1 MTNSLLDLAKSYLGD
16 SFVKAAASKLNESPE
31 GIVKALSAA
40 IPTIFAGI
48 EHKASQDSSFLSTV
62 FDKAQ
67 SIAADGSL
75 NKLHDVLDQVPTDTT
90 APASNFVKSIFGN
103 IVHHFT
109 EKISSF
115 AGIKQS
121 SAHAVLNASAIASL
135 GSIGNDAVE
144 NKSVLSDI
152 IDFFKNHRTADFL
165 SALPPSLGV
174 SSLFSQISYSAPTH
188 TAKDFNHNYEADKPS
203 IGKWLWPLILAII
216 VLAIIGF
223 FLMKSCNKETPA
235 VPAVSLPTVTAPELT
250 SVKLPSGAVV
260 NAYKNGM
267 EDQIVAFL
275 NSDAYKNATEDSLKG
290 MWFNFD
296 HINFKTGTAQLDSTS
311 YQQIQNLITV
321 LKEYPD
327 AKIKIGA
334 YTDRTGDSIANMNL
348 SQLRANVL
356 RDAFS
361 SDSVQIAG
369 AEGYG
374 WQFAKYPASAP
385 DSLRAKD
392 RNMSIRFVK

>member
-1 MTNSLLDLAKSYLGD
+1 MTNSVLDLAKSYLGD

-31 GIVKALSAA
+31 GIVKALTAT

-62 FDKAQ
+62 FDKAKNVV
-67 SIAADGSL
+67 ADGSL
-75 NKLHDVLDQVPTDTT
+75 NKLSNVLDQVPTDTT

-103 IVHHFT
+103 IVHNFT

-121 SAHAVLNASAIASL
+121 SAHALLNASSLASL
-135 GSIGNDAVE
+135 GGIGKDVVE

-152 IDFFKNHRTADFL
+152 TDFFKNHHAADFL
-165 SALPPSLGV
+165 GTLPASLGV
-174 SSLFSQISYSAPTH
+174 NSLLSQISYNAPQQDE
-188 TAKDFNHNYEADKPS
+188 KNVNRNFEAEKPS

-216 VLAIIGF
+216 VLAIIAF
-223 FLMKSCNKETPA
+223 FLMRSCSKETPA
-235 VPAVSLPTVTAPELT
+235 IPAVSITAPELT
-250 SVKLPSGAVV
+250 TVKLPSGAVI

-275 NSDAYKNATEDSLKG
+275 NSDTYKNATDDSLKTQ
-290 MWFNFD
+290 WFNFD
-296 HINFKTGTAQLDSTS
+296 KINFKTGTAQLDSAS
-311 YQQIQNLITV
+311 YSQIQNLITV

-334 YTDRTGDSIANMNL
+334 YTDRTGDSIANMAL
-348 SQLRANVL
+348 SQLRANAL
-356 RDAFS
+356 KDAFAA
-361 SDSVQIAG
+361 DSAQVIS